1 MGVSQ
6 GHMVGR
12 EALGK
17 ASASEGVS
25 GFGVSQVPHDSSYLN
40 RGLYILNHSHALIS
54 LDSQYSLI
62 KLEGQNC
69 YSHLKDEKPEGQKH
83 FTT

>member
-6 GHMVGR
+6 GYMVGR
-12 EALGK
+12 EVLGR

-62 KLEGQNC
+62 KGRAELLFSFER
-69 YSHLKDEKPEGQKH
+69 
-83 FTT
+83 